1 MTQRKPVDAWTPRAG
16 VNDKKVG
23 WPERTE
29 LGEEG
34 ERERGE
40 RPIKGENVDRWEDK
54 RDHLEI
60 DG

>member
-40 RPIKGENVDRWEDK
+40 TD
-54 RDHLEI
+54 
-60 DG
+60 